1 MRALITAAVLVS
13 SMGLAAPA
21 MAQATIAQ
29 PATEVKAP
37 TKADV
42 LIKEYQAVE
51 MPTFDR
57 AAYDKDPAGYRA
69 EYMKAMNDAMAA
81 KTEIGKKLLAVDA
94 TDEQLL
100 VVMPDRWG
108 IMISRLGDKSVLEE
122 SAKLA
127 SAKNEQLRAEAL
139 YAQAGAMA
147 RFGVGSIDEKIN
159 AARAFHTAAPD
170 DDRYARLMAPLADD
184 ASVPEAKRID
194 IYKEIIAAFPEAP
207 ATKYLPGKVKQIE
220 GIGKPFELAFTD
232 ANTGESVDMKQLR
245 GKVVVVDFWATW
257 CGPCIAE
264 IPNLKKFYEENHDKG
279 FEVVAV
285 SLDQPEDK
293 GGLEAL
299 RKYCET
305 NGLTWPQYYQGNY
318 WSSDFSTSWGI
329 NSIPAVFII
338 DKNGNLVT
346 TQGRGQLEKMV
357 PELLAKPGPQG

>member
-21 MAQATIAQ
+21 MSQAT
-29 PATEVKAP
+29 ATEPTTEAKAP
-37 TKADV
+37 TKADMLV
-42 LIKEYQAVE
+42 KEYQGVA

-57 AAYDKDPAGYRA
+57 AAYDKDPQGYRA
-69 EYMKAMNDAMAA
+69 EYMKAMNEAMAA
-81 KTEIGKKLLAVDA
+81 KAEIGKKLLEADA
-94 TDEQLL
+94 TAEHLL
-100 VVMPDRWG
+100 AVMPDRWSL
-108 IMISRLGDKSVLEE
+108 MMSRLGDQAVIDE
-122 SAKLA
+122 AKKLT
-127 SAKNEQLRAEAL
+127 SSENKELRAEAL
-139 YAQAGAMA
+139 HAVAGAMS
-147 RFGVGSIDEKIN
+147 RFRVGTIDEKID
-159 AARAFHTAAPD
+159 AARAFHAAAPT

-194 IYKEIIAAFPEAP
+194 IYKEIIAAFPDAP

-232 ANTGESVDMKQLR
+232 ANTGETVDMKQLR

-279 FEVVAV
+279 FEIVAV

-329 NSIPAVFII
+329 NSIPAVFIV

-346 TQGRGQLEKMV
+346 TQGRGKLETIV